1 MSFRAKDLSYN
12 KQEPS
17 FLRKLREEHGGVRNN
32 VQIARPK
39 KDRLKTG
46 DADEDEPTMVD
57 EHGESLGKN
66 EWEEMLRKE
75 REGGKDE
82 AGGNGEVKASG
93 KEESQDGGEKDRPR
107 EKQQM
112 AEIGASKKRKGVRV
126 VDEEKVADEARAE
139 SKPAITKGLESEHQP
154 KVPKIPKK
162 KAKKIKLS
170 FDEPDEG

>member
-1 MSFRAKDLSYN
+1 MSFKAKDLTYN

-39 KDRLKTG
+39 KERLKTG

-57 EHGESLGKN
+57 EQGDNLGK
-66 EWEEMLRKE
+66 ERWEEMLRKE
-75 REGGKDE
+75 REGGKDD
-82 AGGNGEVKASG
+82 AGGIGEVDATG
-93 KEESQDGGEKDRPR
+93 KEESRDGGEKNRPR

-112 AEIGASKKRKGVRV
+112 AEIGASKKRKAIRV
-126 VDEEKVADEARAE
+126 VDEEKVADDSRAE
-139 SKPAITKGLESEHQP
+139 SKSAITKGLKSEHRP
-154 KVPKIPKK
+154 KVPKIPK